1 MLWASLHEL
10 AHHFAGFVACGAW
23 GYKSFNYFET
33 ACEGSFG
40 SWMATFVGPLF
51 SFAAMWV
58 GWWLLSRDRSS
69 ELHRQLGFAMIFAQ
83 LPFQRITGP
92 LLGQNDEFYAASHFF
107 GRNSA
112 TMWVTLVV
120 ICAFCI
126 PPLVGAWR
134 AIENKRRTAWFLFY
148 FMLFPYLLFGPVFFG
163 LEYHG

>member
-112 TMWVTLVV
+112 TM
-120 ICAFCI
+120 
-126 PPLVGAWR
+126 
-134 AIENKRRTAWFLFY
+134 
-148 FMLFPYLLFGPVFFG
+148 
-163 LEYHG
+163 